1 MKKKKTL
8 IFTYKE
14 CPFLYNTLKIFEE
27 RSLVIH
33 LSKIS
38 LN

>member
-1 MKKKKTL
+1 ML
-8 IFTYKE
+8 IFTYRE
-14 CPFLYNTLKIFEE
+14 YPFLYNTLKIFEE

-33 LSKIS
+33 LNKILSKIS